1 MKNSVR
7 PFDTIENTQAFLELL
22 GDTVDGILGDARR
35 ELRLHPSDRQL
46 AQAWHVII
54 YKATKLSA
62 HVANSRRI
70 MSDLLIVRS
79 VLEEIRQEA
88 PAADDRREQQCVA

>member
-22 GDTVDGILGDARR
+22 GDTIDGILGDARR
-35 ELRLHPSDRQL
+35 ELRLHHSDRQL
-46 AQAWHVII
+46 AQAWQVII

-62 HVANSRRI
+62 QVANSRSI

-79 VLEEIRQEA
+79 VLEEILQEA
-88 PAADDRREQQCVA
+88 SAANDRREQQCVA